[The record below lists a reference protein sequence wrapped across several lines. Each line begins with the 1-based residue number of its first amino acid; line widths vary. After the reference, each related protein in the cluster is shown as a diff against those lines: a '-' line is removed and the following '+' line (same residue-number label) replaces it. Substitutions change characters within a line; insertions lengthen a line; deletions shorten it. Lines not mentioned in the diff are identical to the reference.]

1 MQRIFSNL
9 HLISRKR
16 DESDQ
21 RGNEATANSQ
31 MAEILSLCKKGDR
44 LAQKRLF
51 DSLASK
57 MLPLCKRYMG
67 DDQSAQDVLQEGFI
81 TLFTKLDAYEGSGSF
96 EGWARRIFVN
106 TALMQLRKQ
115 GTLMEKGID
124 NFETVGTEDSRKAHN
139 LDYEHLIKLMG
150 DLPPGFRTVFNL
162 YVIEGFSHKE
172 IAQALGISENTSR
185 SQLQRARMLLQK
197 RLKEE

>member
-1 MQRIFSNL
+1 MQRIFPNL

-21 RGNEATANSQ
+21 RGNETTANSQ
-31 MAEILSLCKKGDR
+31 MAEMLSLCKKGDR

-67 DDQSAQDVLQEGFI
+67 DDQSAQDVLQEGFL

-115 GTLMEKGID
+115 GALMEKGID
-124 NFETVGTEDSRKAHN
+124 NFETVGTEDSRIAHY
-139 LDYEHLIKLMG
+139 LDYEHLIKLIG

>member
-9 HLISRKR
+9 HLISWKR

-21 RGNEATANSQ
+21 RGNETTANSQ

-115 GTLMEKGID
+115 GTLMEMGID
-124 NFETVGTEDSRKAHN
+124 NFETVGTEDSRIAHN
-139 LDYEHLIKLMG
+139 LDYEHLIKLIG

-197 RLKEE
+197 RLKEK

>member
-9 HLISRKR
+9 HLISWKR

-21 RGNEATANSQ
+21 RGNETTANSQ

-81 TLFTKLDAYEGSGSF
+81 TLFTKLDAYEVSGSF

-106 TALMQLRKQ
+106 AALMQLRKQ
-115 GTLMEKGID
+115 GALMEKGID
-124 NFETVGTEDSRKAHN
+124 NFETVGTEDSRIAHN
-139 LDYEHLIKLMG
+139 LDYEHLIKLIG

>member
-9 HLISRKR
+9 HLISWKR

-21 RGNEATANSQ
+21 RGNETTANSQ

-124 NFETVGTEDSRKAHN
+124 NFETVGTEDSRIVHN
-139 LDYEHLIKLMG
+139 LDYEHLIKLIG

>member
-1 MQRIFSNL
+1 VQRIFSNL
-9 HLISRKR
+9 HLISWKR

-21 RGNEATANSQ
+21 RGNETTANSQ

-124 NFETVGTEDSRKAHN
+124 NFETVGTEDSRIAHN
-139 LDYEHLIKLMG
+139 LDYEHLIKLIG

>member
-1 MQRIFSNL
+1 MQRFFPNL

-21 RGNEATANSQ
+21 RGNESTANSQ
-31 MAEILSLCKKGDR
+31 MAEMLSLCKKGDR

-81 TLFTKLDAYEGSGSF
+81 TLFTKLDAYEVSGSF

-106 TALMQLRKQ
+106 AALMQLRKQ
-115 GTLMEKGID
+115 GALMEKGID
-124 NFETVGTEDSRKAHN
+124 NFETVGTEDSRIAHY
-139 LDYEHLIKLMG
+139 LDYEHLIKLIG

>member
-1 MQRIFSNL
+1 M
-9 HLISRKR
+9 
-16 DESDQ
+16 
-21 RGNEATANSQ
+21 
-31 MAEILSLCKKGDR
+31 
-44 LAQKRLF
+44 
-51 DSLASK
+51 
-57 MLPLCKRYMG
+57 
-67 DDQSAQDVLQEGFI
+67 
-81 TLFTKLDAYEGSGSF
+81 FTKLDAYEGSGSF

-124 NFETVGTEDSRKAHN
+124 NFETVGTEDSRIAHN
-139 LDYEHLIKLMG
+139 LDYEHLIKLIG

-172 IAQALGISENTSR
+172 IAQALGLSENTSR

>member
-1 MQRIFSNL
+1 MQRFFPNL

-21 RGNEATANSQ
+21 RGNESTANSQ
-31 MAEILSLCKKGDR
+31 MAEMLSLCKKGDR

-81 TLFTKLDAYEGSGSF
+81 TLFTKLDAYEVSGSF

-106 TALMQLRKQ
+106 AALMQLRKQ
-115 GTLMEKGID
+115 GALMEKGID
-124 NFETVGTEDSRKAHN
+124 NFETVGTEDSRIAHN
-139 LDYEHLIKLMG
+139 LDYEHLIKLIG

>member
-16 DESDQ
+16 DESGQ
-21 RGNEATANSQ
+21 RGNGTTANSQ

-115 GTLMEKGID
+115 GTLMEMGID
-124 NFETVGTEDSRKAHN
+124 NFETVGTEDSRIAHN
-139 LDYEHLIKLMG
+139 LDYEHLIKLIG

-197 RLKEE
+197 RLKEK

>member
-21 RGNEATANSQ
+21 RGNETTANSQ

-81 TLFTKLDAYEGSGSF
+81 TLFTKLDAYEVSGSF

-106 TALMQLRKQ
+106 AALMQLRKQ
-115 GTLMEKGID
+115 GALMEKGID
-124 NFETVGTEDSRKAHN
+124 NFETVGTEDSRIAHN
-139 LDYEHLIKLMG
+139 LDYEHLIKLIG

>member
-1 MQRIFSNL
+1 MQRFFPNL

-21 RGNEATANSQ
+21 RGNESTANSQ
-31 MAEILSLCKKGDR
+31 MAEMLSLCKKGDR

-81 TLFTKLDAYEGSGSF
+81 TLFTKLDAYEVSGSF

-106 TALMQLRKQ
+106 AALMQLRKQ
-115 GTLMEKGID
+115 GALMEKGID
-124 NFETVGTEDSRKAHN
+124 NFETVGTEDSRIAHN
-139 LDYEHLIKLMG
+139 LDYEHLIKLIG

-162 YVIEGFSHKE
+162 YVIDGFSHKE